1 MRVGLLGSG
10 PRADS
15 IAKRIAAAFGS
26 AIVFDPAPRPQAC
39 SPLEGAV
46 ACRSVEELR
55 LGTDVVVTL
64 LPDEQALRTV
74 LFGHAGLTQ
83 TIGKAVTVLDL
94 SPIAPW
100 TLEEIVA
107 RCRTA
112 GMSAFGGSIV
122 AGTKDGQ
129 TRSTLYIDHAAL
141 QITGLRAVL
150 RGLADDVV
158 STGKTGSAKAV
169 AMLTDVLV
177 GVNSAVVR
185 EALALGHC
193 AGLDAATLVSLL
205 LKGSGATAVM
215 ALAPSDAPV
224 GAAMVDTA
232 TEALR
237 GGLQRAVEAARRVDH
252 SVFFASLGIASLL
265 AQPQP
270 AASARAADARA
281 ARRA

>member
-26 AIVFDPAPRPQAC
+26 AIVFDPASRPEAC
-39 SPLEGAV
+39 SSLEGAV

-55 LGTDVVVTL
+55 LRSDLVVTL
-64 LPDEQALRTV
+64 LPDEKALRTA
-74 LFGHAGLTQ
+74 LFGRAGLTQ
-83 TIGKAVTVLDL
+83 AAGTATTVVDL

-107 RCRTA
+107 ECRTA

-129 TRSTLYIDHAAL
+129 RRLTLYIDHAAL
-141 QITGLRAVL
+141 QAAGLRAVL

-158 STGKTGSAKAV
+158 STGMTGSAKAV
-169 AMLTDVLV
+169 AILTNMLV

-193 AGLDAATLVSLL
+193 AGLDPAMLIKLL
-205 LKGSGATAVM
+205 LKGSGATAVI
-215 ALAPSDAPV
+215 ALAPSDAAV
-224 GAAMVDTA
+224 NAGMLDTA
-232 TEALR
+232 TEGDR
-237 GGLQRAVEAARRVDH
+237 SGLQHAVEAAHRVDH

-265 AQPQP
+265 AQPV
-270 AASARAADARA
+270 ASARAADARA
-281 ARRA
+281 APRA